1 MISNLGKDSS
11 MISSN
16 PMIQNDSTTIPNLNN
31 NTNNNKLPEDSQLL
45 SSSIETNP
53 FLFIQPALN
62 SNPFKIIPHTQTN
75 DLSILK
81 HKYKLLMCITSPSD
95 SILNTTQLK
104 ITIDSLYQNFA
115 TLKEIGLSPNS
126 IFICLFIKQIE
137 NVNSIAQ
144 FYVGNDINNPGAIE
158 HFGMIYRLMNCNE
171 FICNYITFPKT
182 LNFRSDINGMLLI
195 KNENINDVEIFDLF
209 YEQICSNVIEAN
221 EDDANVNYPLF
232 ACFIKGGVHF
242 PGDCLLKLITSTYEN
257 NNNNNRRLKKVCVF
271 PSTDIIANSNGNMN
285 IYHKIKKYETLHYNI
300 YDLCFYTMSTAP
312 CINTACSLFKITP
325 QLLDEMKSY
334 YENEITSLASIDYHN
349 NKLSLYLTQ
358 LGYEVNYIPSIEIKQ
373 TKDKS
378 YNFSDIMSEYTNI
391 YQSNF
396 ALNFD
401 IFHTEILR
409 CSDSSYIKKMIMVFH
424 LLGSFFEFTFPS
436 FSLMIIYTIYFEGF
450 ALKDTNP
457 NAAIFFSTLYI
468 MLNIIFTLTSLIT
481 TQNFFKNKKTLL
493 YLSIIYNIYIYFT
506 LIIAIPAVHHIRIN
520 KNITTYTF
528 NTGAMVVL
536 IILNVLLGVVP
547 MLLNIKKVFSTVLEM
562 LLYLILGCPCYNG
575 MFMVHGITNCVNAI
589 GMSEDKRYHFKS
601 LINTWYVILNTVIG
615 LLILTMTTRKSRVS
629 CVLALS
635 IIFTIYNCIK
645 IGSIIWGRMFIINKH
660 EEISVSDVA
669 QSEIKKWIVKNSDV
683 IENAQCL
690 DVNMND
696 GNNNNN
702 KGKDE
707 EAVVFS
713 NLDDAIK
720 FKKNNEDDLDV
731 ESHNKAFISHQYD
744 DNDSIRGKNSIIEQH
759 QQITQMQKGSNRSGS
774 GVGKKKSKKSEK
786 KINSKRSGNENE
798 EKNGKDNI
806 NINVNVNASNM
817 SKHIGNSLDS
827 NVINDINN
835 NLIVNSS
842 NNDNGN
848 GKEETVVQKEEN
860 KEDNGIS
867 ESNVHNYNV
876 DDGINKV
883 DVVNDGNKSENN
895 EIQQSFHNDNGNE
908 NIVVIEHDKDK
919 EEEQQQQQSVKE
931 DDNDIK
937 VSQVHSIKDN
947 MNNENEENN
956 KSKELEPSQIN
967 NDNNNNNDVDT
978 FQQKQEEEQQQQNQQ
993 EEEQAQQVHIQP
1005 ENTEQPTVTQE
1016 KTHNENNNTDNN
1028 NNIQLQ
1034 TLDNIISND
1043 NPPIKE
1049 EPIDTNEIKI
1059 E

>member
-11 MISSN
+11 MISNN

-62 SNPFKIIPHTQTN
+62 SNPFKITPRTQTN
-75 DLSILK
+75 ELSILK
-81 HKYKLLMCITSPSD
+81 HKYKLLICITSSSD
-95 SILNTTQLK
+95 SIINTTQLK
-104 ITIDSLYQNFA
+104 TTIDSLYQNFA
-115 TLKEIGLSPNS
+115 TLKEIGLSSNS

-144 FYVGNDINNPGAIE
+144 FFVGNDINNPGAVE

-182 LNFRSDINGMLLI
+182 LNFRNDINGMLLI

-209 YEQICSNVIEAN
+209 YEQICSNVIEVN

-232 ACFIKGGVHF
+232 ACFIKGGVHL
-242 PGDCLLKLITSTYEN
+242 PGDCLLKLITSTYEDISGN
-257 NNNNNRRLKKVCVF
+257 NKRLKKVCVF
-271 PSTDIIANSNGNMN
+271 PSTDIIANGNGNMN

-334 YENEITSLASIDYHN
+334 YENEITHLASIDYHN

-378 YNFSDIMSEYTNI
+378 YNFSELMSEYTNI

-396 ALNFD
+396 SLNFD

-409 CSDSSYIKKMIMVFH
+409 CSNSSYLKKMIMVFH

-481 TQNFFKNKKTLL
+481 TQNFFKNKKALL

-520 KNITTYTF
+520 KNITAYTF

-536 IILNVLLGVVP
+536 IILNVLLGVIP
-547 MLLNIKKVFSTVLEM
+547 MLLNSKKVFSTIIEM
-562 LLYLILGCPCYNG
+562 LLYLLLGCPSYNS
-575 MFMVHGITNCVNAI
+575 MFMIHGIINCVNAI
-589 GMSEDKRYHFKS
+589 GMNEDKRYHFKS
-601 LINTWYVILNTVIG
+601 LVNTWYVILNTVIG

-645 IGSIIWGRMFIINKH
+645 IGAVIWGRMFVINKT

-669 QSEIKKWIVKNSDV
+669 QSEMKKWIVKNSDI
-683 IENAQCL
+683 IEDAQCL
-690 DVNMND
+690 DANTND
-696 GNNNNN
+696 GNNN

-707 EAVVFS
+707 EVVVFG

-759 QQITQMQKGSNRSGS
+759 QQITQMQKESNRSGS
-774 GVGKKKSKKSEK
+774 GVGKKKSKKIEK
-786 KINSKRSGNENE
+786 KINSRRSGNENE

-806 NINVNVNASNM
+806 NVNVSASNM
-817 SKHIGNSLDS
+817 SNKHIGNSLDS

-835 NLIVNSS
+835 NLIGSSS

-848 GKEETVVQKEEN
+848 GKEENE
-860 KEDNGIS
+860 EDNGIS
-867 ESNVHNYNV
+867 KHNIHNNNHN
-876 DDGINKV
+876 DNDGINKV
-883 DVVNDGNKSENN
+883 NVVDDDNKNENN
-895 EIQQSFHNDNGNE
+895 EIHQSFHNNNNGNNGNE
-908 NIVVIEHDKDK
+908 NIDVIEHDKDK
-919 EEEQQQQQSVKE
+919 EEEEQQQSVKE
-931 DDNDIK
+931 DDDVK

-947 MNNENEENN
+947 MNNENEEDN

-967 NDNNNNNDVDT
+967 NDNNDNNVDT
-978 FQQKQEEEQQQQNQQ
+978 FQQEEAHEQQQNQQ
-993 EEEQAQQVHIQP
+993 EQEQAQQVHIQP
-1005 ENTEQPTVTQE
+1005 ENIEQPTVAQE
-1016 KTHNENNNTDNN
+1016 ETHNDDNHNN